1 MSLAVLQGHTCVLAH
16 VLERAGRNRE
26 LGALNSHSKCC
37 QTVREGRGE
46 GGGRR
51 EEGRR
56 GGGRRGG
63 GEEGGG
69 EEGRREGG
77 RREEGR
83 GGGHYITDVEAKLK

>member
-37 QTVREGRGE
+37 QTVREGREE
-46 GGGRR
+46 GREMGREEGRR

-69 EEGRREGG
+69 EGTISQSQMLGPN
-77 RREEGR
+77 
-83 GGGHYITDVEAKLK
+83 